1 MNLKKY
7 QKKYNAQL
15 FENLIP
21 FWLEKGFDKEY
32 GGFYTCLDKEGN
44 IYSTDKSVWMQGRAG
59 YIFSCIS
66 NLYGKNEKYLNV
78 AKSCIDFLNK
88 YCFDTDGRMY
98 FTVTKDGKPLRKRR
112 YRFSETFYIM
122 ANAEYFIATGDNTCL
137 INAKKFYDFVYGIYS
152 GEISDPYKITPK
164 VCEETRSAKA
174 LSEPMILLNVTH
186 VMLKADS
193 ENADRYLE
201 ISKKLIE
208 DIKFFNKENTN
219 FMLES
224 MSTDGIYQK
233 DVASMRII
241 NPGHTIEL
249 AWFLIQ
255 AAEDLNDNS
264 LISFA
269 ENIFNAAFDIG
280 WDKKFGG
287 LLSFVDCEGLPV
299 ETYEHNMKF
308 WWPHT
313 ETIIASL
320 MLYNKTGKNRYLKIF
335 DKVTKYIFKYFVDD
349 KNGEWFGY
357 LNRRG
362 EPNYPESKG
371 TTYKGPFHTL
381 RGAFM
386 VDFLIKKILKEQK

>member
-7 QKKYNAQL
+7 QNKYHAQL

-21 FWLEKGFDKEY
+21 FWINKGFDKDN
-32 GGFYTCLDKEGN
+32 GGFYTCLDKTGN

-59 YIFSCIS
+59 YIFSFVS
-66 NLYGKNEKYLNV
+66 NAYGKNEEYLSI
-78 AKSCIDFLNK
+78 AKNCIDFLNK
-88 YCFDTDGRMY
+88 YCFDNDGRMY

-122 ANAEYFIATGDNTCL
+122 ANAEYYIATGNTECL
-137 INAKKFYDFVYGIYS
+137 ENAKKVFDFIYGIYS
-152 GEISDPYKITPK
+152 GEIEDPYKITPK

-174 LSEPMILLNVTH
+174 LGEPMILLNVTQI
-186 VMLKADS
+186 MLKADS
-193 ENADRYLE
+193 ENAEKY
-201 ISKKLIE
+201 IKIIKKLIE
-208 DIKFFNKENTN
+208 DIKFFNKKGTN
-219 FMLES
+219 LMLES
-224 MSTDGIYQK
+224 MSTDGVYQK

-249 AWFLIQ
+249 AWFLVQVADVLNDESIVKF
-255 AAEDLNDNS
+255 AED
-264 LISFA
+264 
-269 ENIFNAAFDIG
+269 IFVSAFEIG
-280 WDKKFGG
+280 WDKKYGG

-313 ETIIASL
+313 ETVIASL
-320 MLYNKTGKNRYLKIF
+320 MLYKKTGKKEYLKIF
-335 DKVTKYIFKYFVDD
+335 EKVTKYIFKYFVDD
-349 KNGEWFGY
+349 KDGEWFGY

-362 EPNYPESKG
+362 EPNFPESKG

-381 RGAFM
+381 RGAGM
-386 VDFLIKKILKEQK
+386 VDLLIKDLI